1 MSINDCHKN
10 VFEICFMFIDTDT
23 EHLRDTVGKEKI
35 IAEIKEQLKS
45 YAGKNKNFSSLIF
58 IDYVSSKI

>member
-1 MSINDCHKN
+1 MVTIKS
-10 VFEICFMFIDTDT
+10 VFEIYFMFIETDT
-23 EHLRDTVGKEKI
+23 EHLTDTVGNEKI
-35 IAEIKEQLKS
+35 IAEIREQLRS

>member
-1 MSINDCHKN
+1 
-10 VFEICFMFIDTDT
+10 MFIETDIEPMT
-23 EHLRDTVGKEKI
+23 DTVGKEKI
-35 IAEIKEQLKS
+35 IAEIKEQLRS